1 LVEVKRVVERLA
13 ATFCLQ
19 HSVADLGSNILSKKE
34 KITVGRK
41 GGRAS
46 KTKHKSIEN
55 VLYF

>member
-1 LVEVKRVVERLA
+1 VERLA

-19 HSVADLGSNILSKKE
+19 HSVADLGSNILGKKE